1 VKQFEIEPARQNR
14 WRSQNST
21 IAMAPK
27 TPLGEP
33 MTLGNMRQLG
43 ARGLAVYCINPLCRH
58 QSVFS
63 ADDYPDE
70 VPVPSFRARMKCG
83 KCDGE
88 KVDVRPNWKEQPV
101 QMSLIGKRWR

>member
-1 VKQFEIEPARQNR
+1 
-14 WRSQNST
+14 
-21 IAMAPK
+21 MAPK

-70 VPVPSFRARMKCG
+70 VPVPSFRARMKGG

-88 KVDVRPNWKEQPV
+88 KVDVRPNWKEQPL